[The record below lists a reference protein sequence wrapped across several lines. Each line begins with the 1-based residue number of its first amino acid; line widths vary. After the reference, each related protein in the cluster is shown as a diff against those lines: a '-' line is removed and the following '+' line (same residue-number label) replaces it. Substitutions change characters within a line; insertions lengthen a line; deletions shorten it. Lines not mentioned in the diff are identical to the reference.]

1 MSYQQKKKEAK
12 KKTVNIENN
21 SIELFP
27 DINSMNNNNNKYL
40 NQLSILNSWSKEW
53 VVL

>member
-21 SIELFP
+21 SNELFP
-27 DINSMNNNNNKYL
+27 DINSMMMIMMNNKYL
-40 NQLSILNSWSKEW
+40 NKLR
-53 VVL
+53 V